1 MHYLCYFFCLCM
13 QSSIHLSYFFCIY
26 LFYSWMNDTEIA
38 KIAVKFIYGG
48 QRPNFTT
55 MKLNELT
62 NLLFST
68 SFEAGQKWTIAVVFC
83 QLMSIPWT
91 TAFLE
96 TCARADKW
104 LAFLWF
110 AQLHQYSKQQVIIL
124 LRFLLMYRVYTLISR
139 YILHGVREMNILK
152 KPLDC
157 CGYTC
162 MSNKQILGL
171 LLESMY
177 MSIKRLSKNVFKV

>member
-1 MHYLCYFFCLCM
+1 
-13 QSSIHLSYFFCIY
+13 
-26 LFYSWMNDTEIA
+26 MNDWHNYCKKCSKVYLWRSKT
-38 KIAVKFIYGG
+38 KFS
-48 QRPNFTT
+48 T

-110 AQLHQYSKQQVIIL
+110 AQLHQYSKQQVITIL
-124 LRFLLMYRVYTLISR
+124 RDLLTHRVYILISR
-139 YILHGVREMNILK
+139 YINMGYRKWISLK
-152 KPLDC
+152 K
-157 CGYTC
+157 TC
-162 MSNKQILGL
+162 WIAVVTHVCLINK
-171 LLESMY
+171 Y
-177 MSIKRLSKNVFKV
+177 

>member
-1 MHYLCYFFCLCM
+1 MGCNALSLLFFVCLVC
-13 QSSIHLSYFFCIY
+13 SPVYIY
-26 LFYSWMNDTEIA
+26 LIFSAYLFNLWMIDTEKIA

-110 AQLHQYSKQQVIIL
+110 AQLHQYSKQQVITIL
-124 LRFLLMYRVYTLISR
+124 RVILMHRVYIFISR
-139 YILHGVREMNILK
+139 YI
-152 KPLDC
+152 
-157 CGYTC
+157 
-162 MSNKQILGL
+162 
-171 LLESMY
+171 Y
-177 MSIKRLSKNVFKV
+177 MWYRKWIS

>member
-1 MHYLCYFFCLCM
+1 
-13 QSSIHLSYFFCIY
+13 
-26 LFYSWMNDTEIA
+26 
-38 KIAVKFIYGG
+38 
-48 QRPNFTT
+48 

-110 AQLHQYSKQQVIIL
+110 AQLHQYSKQQVITILRVFLTHRVYIL
-124 LRFLLMYRVYTLISR
+124 LSR
-139 YILHGVREMNILK
+139 YIYMAGVQEMNILK
-152 KPLDC
+152 KPV
-157 CGYTC
+157 
-162 MSNKQILGL
+162 GL
-171 LLESMY
+171 LWLHMY
-177 MSIKRLSKNVFKV
+177 V